1 MAVGAAAAVV
11 VAVVPPVGLGDDL
24 SLNGGGDV
32 GDGVAALVV
41 AAGGGC
47 ASHGRESGRSRASE
61 HRGVSRRRGWRGESG
76 GASGRVLAGLGSD
89 RRGGRGDSAVV
100 LVLARAES
108 DGDVGVLRASLH
120 TVGVVGSV
128 TVSLL
133 LRRAGAGLGVG
144 SDHPVAVPWVAVDLA
159 QVVPDGA
166 VILEGVLVLEDV
178 VQILVLGELEG
189 PASASG
195 QLLPLRRVAAA
206 RVEGVLSSLVAAVLG
221 GDDSQLDVVAAHVLN
236 DGVADRLGHGR
247 AGHEGSSCSD
257 ELHFDRLDNRFQSW
271 IAM

>member
-1 MAVGAAAAVV
+1 MKSLQTTLFSSPQKVKSVEACQEEGRAAVTRSLLPQAALGELRCVQCGKKVQQKEVVKTLHFLFWFASVLSMVVGAAAAVM

-47 ASHGRESGRSRASE
+47 ASHGRESGRGRASE
-61 HRGVSRRRGWRGESG
+61 HRGVSRRRGWRGESR

-89 RRGGRGDSAVV
+89 RRGGR
-100 LVLARAES
+100 AES
-108 DGDVGVLRASLH
+108 DGDIGVLRASLH

-133 LRRAGAGLGVG
+133 LRRAGTGLRVG

-178 VQILVLGELEG
+178 VQILVL
-189 PASASG
+189 
-195 QLLPLRRVAAA
+195 
-206 RVEGVLSSLVAAVLG
+206 
-221 GDDSQLDVVAAHVLN
+221 
-236 DGVADRLGHGR
+236 
-247 AGHEGSSCSD
+247 
-257 ELHFDRLDNRFQSW
+257 
-271 IAM
+271 